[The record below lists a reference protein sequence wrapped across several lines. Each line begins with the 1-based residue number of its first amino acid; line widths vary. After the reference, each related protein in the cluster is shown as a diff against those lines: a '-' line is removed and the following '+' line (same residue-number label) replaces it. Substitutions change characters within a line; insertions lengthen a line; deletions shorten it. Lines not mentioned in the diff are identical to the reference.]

1 MGDTMWNAGRMEEAI
16 NYYQKSLALHPDNP
30 QILYNLG
37 MIYRSQGNTELAI
50 DYFNQVVTNHPA
62 SEQAERASERMAELM
77 AAQPAA
83 GGINAGAGT
92 GAGENGGE
100 GTGGAEGDADTGGDL
115 SPAQRI
121 GGQNAVPA
129 AGQNA
134 QPEVQM
140 VEPMPDAVG

>member
-1 MGDTMWNAGRMEEAI
+1 
-16 NYYQKSLALHPDNP
+16 
-30 QILYNLG
+30 

-62 SEQAERASERMAELM
+62 SEQAERASERMTELM

-83 GGINAGAGT
+83 GGTNAGAGT

-121 GGQNAVPA
+121 GGPVSYTHLDVYKRQAFW
-129 AGQNA
+129 
-134 QPEVQM
+134 
-140 VEPMPDAVG
+140 